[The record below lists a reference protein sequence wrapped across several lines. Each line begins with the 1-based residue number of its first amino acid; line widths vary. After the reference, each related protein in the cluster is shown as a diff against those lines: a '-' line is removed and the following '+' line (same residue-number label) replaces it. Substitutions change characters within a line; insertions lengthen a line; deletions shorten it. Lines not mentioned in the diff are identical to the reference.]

1 MGLSPLT
8 AAQGLHMPESGCE
21 YEDSRRRHAVE
32 VPWPRINANGEVRP
46 PQCITSTGNLCRSWS
61 VCSTSVA
68 VKRGFL

>member
-46 PQCITSTGNLCRSWS
+46 PQCITSTANLAAAEAFAAPQSQLN
-61 VCSTSVA
+61 A
-68 VKRGFL
+68 VS